1 MPSRIQIKLF
11 VFLVLSIV
19 AAVLFSRGQSPSLK
33 DLASTSSYAVTG
45 VGLILVLWN
54 RWLWSWWIFRPWL
67 SKRPDLRGTWKGV
80 LHSEYLDPTT
90 HQRKGPID
98 VYLVIRQTNSDI
110 NVRLF
115 SAESSSVSLSGGL
128 ISDGVDVS
136 TLVVTYRNEPQLFK
150 REHSP
155 IGYGGM
161 LLNVRGDKVY
171 QLDGEYW
178 TDRLTRGEAKF
189 TTRSKTI
196 CHDFGQAAQ
205 VTYQGL
211 KTSA

>member
-11 VFLVLSIV
+11 VFLVLAIV

-33 DLASTSSYAVTG
+33 DLASTSSYAVPG
-45 VGLILVLWN
+45 VGLILLFWN

-80 LHSEYLDPTT
+80 LHSEYLDPATQ
-90 HQRKGPID
+90 QRSGPID

-115 SAESSSVSLSGGL
+115 SAESSSVSLSGNL
-128 ISDGVDVS
+128 ISDGVDVN
-136 TLVVTYRNEPQLFK
+136 TLVITYRTEPQLFK
-150 REHSP
+150 REQSP
-155 IGYGGM
+155 IAYGGM

-189 TTRSKTI
+189 TTRSRMI
-196 CHDFGQAAQ
+196 CHDFGQASQATNQ
-205 VTYQGL
+205 ALRASG
-211 KTSA
+211 